1 MKFKNIDIYEMP
13 DWMQNIT
20 TAVMNQCGEMLKK
33 NPQYNEYSEE
43 GEQLLEKNKFISDF
57 LSTMNDKKRMGDL
70 PSPSKEDLEEL
81 SQYLALESDQM
92 EFMNMQYYLR
102 EPPYIGISGAGGDFI
117 KDYLHSRLIF
127 ERESVGFGF

>member
-57 LSTMNDKKRMGDL
+57 LSTMIDKKRMGDL

-92 EFMNMQYYLR
+92 EFMNMQYYLLGSR
-102 EPPYIGISGAGGDFI
+102 HTLEFLELVGI
-117 KDYLHSRLIF
+117 L
-127 ERESVGFGF
+127 